1 MQEQMSNVNRN
12 RNSKKEKQRDSG
24 DVTEMR
30 IAFDELIS
38 RLDTAKERISARG
51 HVSRILKNLKE
62 KKTKNGEKKEWNIQR
77 LCNNYER
84 CNIQIME
91 ILEKKEQINI

>member
-51 HVSRILKNLKE
+51 HVSRILNNRNE
-62 KKTKNGEKKEWNIQR
+62 KKMKNGEKK
-77 LCNNYER
+77 
-84 CNIQIME
+84 
-91 ILEKKEQINI
+91 

>member
-12 RNSKKEKQRDSG
+12 RNSKKEKQRDS

-51 HVSRILKNLKE
+51 HVSRILNNRNE
-62 KKTKNGEKKEWNIQR
+62 KKMKNGEKK
-77 LCNNYER
+77 
-84 CNIQIME
+84 
-91 ILEKKEQINI
+91 